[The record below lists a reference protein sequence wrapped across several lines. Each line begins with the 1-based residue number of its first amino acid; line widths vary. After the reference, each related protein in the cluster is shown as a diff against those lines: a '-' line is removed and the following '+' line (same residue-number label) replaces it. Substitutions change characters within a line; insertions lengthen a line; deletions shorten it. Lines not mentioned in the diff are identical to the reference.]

1 MFGEGDTLGVQLQ
14 GQLVGLLKGQL
25 WRTTPE
31 PDEVYGVL
39 AYSGFEVEPLTAIW
53 PQAVPTLPVLHF
65 SFL

>member
-1 MFGEGDTLGVQLQ
+1 MLGEGDTLGVRLQ
-14 GQLVGLLKGQL
+14 GQLVGLLQL
-25 WRTTPE
+25 WRATPE

-53 PQAVPTLPVLHF
+53 PQAVSTFPVSHF